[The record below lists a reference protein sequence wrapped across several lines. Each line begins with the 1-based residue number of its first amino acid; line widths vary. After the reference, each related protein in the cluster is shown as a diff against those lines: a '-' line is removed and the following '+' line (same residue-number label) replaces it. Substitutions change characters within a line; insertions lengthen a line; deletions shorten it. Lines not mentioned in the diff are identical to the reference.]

1 MTGVNNQKIAS
12 GSIIN
17 VIRKDNGEEYIQI
30 RLNINK
36 VYKSSDYKLVFY
48 DPFSFSTSVNCIG
61 NNLRNTSWDST
72 LGWILGFRIET
83 EYDLSDMTLVS
94 TNGNITSIIGDNVV
108 SINIYSYYMILL
120 DDFNNSHMNDGI
132 ITTTKQKTDIQLPN
146 YANYTNL
153 NTNPITGDL
162 TATNTSVNGATLTQK
177 QVYAIQSTL
186 DQQSKQL
193 STIKLSEGPFA
204 TNVFGFIPLN
214 IANLPNN
221 SIYVDSSIG
230 LRDQQRNYF
239 GPVNIQRMSV
249 KLINDR
255 GETVDLNGANW
266 SFSFICEQLYQNNRS

>member
-1 MTGVNNQKIAS
+1 
-12 GSIIN
+12 
-17 VIRKDNGEEYIQI
+17 
-30 RLNINK
+30 
-36 VYKSSDYKLVFY
+36 
-48 DPFSFSTSVNCIG
+48 
-61 NNLRNTSWDST
+61 
-72 LGWILGFRIET
+72 
-83 EYDLSDMTLVS
+83 
-94 TNGNITSIIGDNVV
+94 
-108 SINIYSYYMILL
+108 MILL

-266 SFSFICEQLYQNNRS
+266 SFSFICEQLYQNNK

>member
-132 ITTTKQKTDIQLPN
+132 ITTTKQKTRYSITELCELHEFKYESHNRRFDCNKYIRKWCNPN
-146 YANYTNL
+146 A
-153 NTNPITGDL
+153 
-162 TATNTSVNGATLTQK
+162 K

-186 DQQSKQL
+186 DQQS
-193 STIKLSEGPFA
+193 
-204 TNVFGFIPLN
+204 
-214 IANLPNN
+214 N
-221 SIYVDSSIG
+221 SY
-230 LRDQQRNYF
+230 R
-239 GPVNIQRMSV
+239 P
-249 KLINDR
+249 
-255 GETVDLNGANW
+255 
-266 SFSFICEQLYQNNRS
+266 